1 MRKKRRDLGQTSD
14 IAFLLIIFFLLLSGI
29 SSSHSISLQLPAD
42 TTASPSAED
51 ITYQTLAL
59 GQDGSLTLADQIIA
73 TNQLP
78 TLVSNTT
85 HLTLQVE
92 AQTAW
97 LHVVSTLSVLQ
108 QREPASLDL
117 EMMP

>member
-1 MRKKRRDLGQTSD
+1 MRKKRRDLGQSSD

-29 SSSHSISLQLPAD
+29 SSSHSISLDLPSSTSAR
-42 TTASPSAED
+42 TSAEE
-51 ITYQTLAL
+51 ITNQTLSL
-59 GQDGSLTLADQIIA
+59 GQDGSLSLADQIIT

-78 TLVSNTT
+78 SLVTNST

-92 AQTAW
+92 ADTAW
-97 LHVVSTLSVLQ
+97 QHVVSTLSMLQ
-108 QREPASLDL
+108 QREPASLEL